1 MLPFEMR
8 RDPTF
13 ERAANSACICYA
25 EDMSQTLMI
34 ARGLPG
40 SGKSTFAVRWV
51 SEKPAERARVNRDD
65 LRFATFG
72 KYVLEPDQEQV
83 ITAIEHAAVRALLAS
98 GKSVVVDNQN
108 LRAKYIK
115 PYLKLAAEVDAVVL
129 HKDFNEELP
138 ELLRRNKARDKAV
151 PEEYLTKAYKNFVRK
166 GAFGPFPKLEE
177 AQESSGFG
185 PNRYI
190 ADTSLPTAW
199 IVDMDGTLALMRAG
213 GRSPYEYDRVL
224 EDAPNE
230 VVIELVRTIAT
241 TGTQIIIMSG
251 REDSALEDTK
261 VWLRAH
267 VVPFDKIHMRAT
279 GDERRDSVVKL
290 ELFDAHVRGHYNVR
304 GVLDDRDQVVVLWR
318 SLGLTC
324 FQVADGN
331 F

>member
-1 MLPFEMR
+1 
-8 RDPTF
+8 
-13 ERAANSACICYA
+13 
-25 EDMSQTLMI
+25 MSQTLMI
-34 ARGLPG
+34 TRGLPG

-98 GKSVVVDNQN
+98 GKSVIVDNQN

-115 PYLKLAAEVDAVVL
+115 PYLKLAAEVDAIVL

-166 GAFGPFPKLEE
+166 GAFGPFPTLEE
-177 AQESSGFG
+177 AQEDGFG
-185 PNRYI
+185 PHRYI

-199 IVDMDGTLALMRAG
+199 IVDMDGTYAIMNSNRG
-213 GRSPYEYDRVL
+213 PYDFDKVL
-224 EDAPNE
+224 EDLPNE
-230 VVIELVRTIAT
+230 PVVELVRSLKAA
-241 TGTQIIIMSG
+241 GHAIIVLSG
-251 REDSALEDTK
+251 RDDVAMADTQT
-261 VWLRAH
+261 WLD
-267 VVPFDKIHMRAT
+267 VYGGPVDEMYMRPAN
-279 GDERRDSVVKL
+279 DRRKDWIVKL
-290 ELFDAHVRGHYNVR
+290 ELFDQHIRNRFNVR
-304 GVLDDRDQVVVLWR
+304 GVLDDRL
-318 SLGLTC
+318 
-324 FQVADGN
+324 QVARMWHAIGVPLFRVGDPEAD